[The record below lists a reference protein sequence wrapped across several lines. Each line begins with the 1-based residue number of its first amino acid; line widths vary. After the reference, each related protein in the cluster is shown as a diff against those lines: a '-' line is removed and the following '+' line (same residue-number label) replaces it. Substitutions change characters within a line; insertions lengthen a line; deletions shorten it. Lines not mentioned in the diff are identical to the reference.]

1 MTTRR
6 WIVAVAPGLQASEP
20 IRARLT
26 IRSWGGDVMRDGL
39 ASAPAKARARA
50 KPTKAVGREPGTH
63 ELIERA
69 EEVIAEA
76 WNIVTESRRL
86 VAMSK
91 QLRARREAIRRDRFP

>member
-6 WIVAVAPGLQASEP
+6 WIVAVAPGLQAREP

-39 ASAPAKARARA
+39 ASAPAKARV
-50 KPTKAVGREPGTH
+50 KPTKAVRRVPGTH
-63 ELIERA
+63 ELIEWA

-76 WNIVTESRRL
+76 WNTVTESRRL

-91 QLRARREAIRRDRFP
+91 QLRARRAAIRWDRFL

>member
-1 MTTRR
+1 
-6 WIVAVAPGLQASEP
+6 
-20 IRARLT
+20 
-26 IRSWGGDVMRDGL
+26 MRDGL
-39 ASAPAKARARA
+39 ASAPAKARA

-63 ELIERA
+63 ELIEWA

-91 QLRARREAIRRDRFP
+91 HLRARSEAIRSDRCP